1 MPHSSRLSAALLI
14 ASVVVACDPIA
25 PADDD
30 IPDPVERAA
39 EREALTAFYINTDGD
54 NWIDRAGWLVTADPC
69 FWFGVTCSGGR
80 GFSLIMESN
89 NLIGSLPTELG
100 SLTALK
106 DIRLNSNSLTGP
118 IPAELGDLTALTI
131 LNLLGNSLT
140 GAVPEE
146 LGSLS
151 ALRILWLHEND
162 LTGSVPAT
170 LGNLTALNDL
180 RLFDNNL
187 TGSIPAE
194 LGDLSALTTLLL
206 DSNTLSGVV
215 PLPVAVKG
223 GELQQIDPSR
233 CNLEPNP
240 GLSIPDT
247 QEYMD
252 ADLDGDGLIC
262 GIALSTASP

>member
-25 PADDD
+25 PAVGD

-54 NWIDRAGWLVTADPC
+54 NWIDKAGWLVTADPC
-69 FWFGVTCSGGR
+69 FWFGVACVAGR
-80 GFSLIMESN
+80 VFRLIMESN
-89 NLIGSLPTELG
+89 NLIASLPAELG
-100 SLTALK
+100 SLTALS
-106 DIRLNSNSLTGP
+106 DIRLNSNSLTGS
-118 IPAELGDLTALTI
+118 IPAELGDLNALTI
-131 LNLLGNSLT
+131 LNLFDNSLT

-151 ALRILWLHEND
+151 AIRVLWLHEND
-162 LTGSVPAT
+162 LTGSVPAA
-170 LGNLTALNDL
+170 LGNLSTLNDL
-180 RLFDNNL
+180 RLFQNNL

-206 DSNTLSGVV
+206 DSNALSGVV
-215 PLPVAVKG
+215 PLPVAVLG
-223 GELQQIDPSR
+223 GKLQQIDPSR
-233 CNLEPNP
+233 CSFESNP
-240 GLSIPDT
+240 DLSMPDT

-262 GIALSTASP
+262 GIVLSTALP